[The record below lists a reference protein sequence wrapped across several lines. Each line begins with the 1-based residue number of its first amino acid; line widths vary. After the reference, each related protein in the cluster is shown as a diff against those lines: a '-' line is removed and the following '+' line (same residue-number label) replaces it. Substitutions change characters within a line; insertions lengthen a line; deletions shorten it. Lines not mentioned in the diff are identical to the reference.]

1 MLQGIEVGVFKE
13 QPPALE
19 QEQDVQP
26 RVPEPAISYTKRRL
40 YNGLALAV
48 CDVVALG
55 FALVVAGALR
65 YWLVSPEMMVA
76 SVWVWLLI
84 PAWWAGAVLSDL
96 LPGWGYGP
104 AEELRRLTQLLCVV
118 YAGLAITLFFAQQ
131 TQAVSR
137 LVLGL
142 AFLLSLWAVPYARL
156 LVRRGLI
163 AFEGWGVPV
172 AVYGAGHMGR
182 RIVRLLQTEKGIGYH
197 PVVMYDDD
205 PAHWGKA
212 VEDIPVLGS
221 AKLAMPYAPVAV
233 LAMPEVDS
241 DRLRQLLEGP
251 LDHYRSTL
259 VIPSSFEV
267 PSLWVR
273 PRDLGGLLGLEVKHN
288 LSSLQARVLKRTV
301 DLLLVGSTLPLWG
314 SVCAILAALIWWEDG
329 VNPFFLQE
337 RIGKDGRCVTT
348 IKLRT
353 MVPNAEGVLEQK
365 LKEDDELRREW
376 EDSYK
381 LKDDPRVTR
390 VGSFLR
396 RFSLDE
402 LPQLWNVLRGDMS
415 LVGPRP
421 LPAYHQEDLTDRVS
435 ALRKRVRPGLTGLWQ
450 IAGRSDSGTSGM
462 EKYDPY
468 YVRNW
473 SLWLDA
479 VILVRTLRT
488 VLGGRG
494 AY

>member
-1 MLQGIEVGVFKE
+1 MIQGIENGISTD

-19 QEQDVQP
+19 QETDVFA
-26 RVPEPAISYTKRRL
+26 RIREPGTSYTQRRL
-40 YNGLALAV
+40 YNSLALAAS
-48 CDVVALG
+48 DATALG
-55 FALVVAGALR
+55 SALLLAGALR
-65 YWLVSPEMMVA
+65 YWLISPEMMVA
-76 SVWVWLLI
+76 SVWVGMLI
-84 PAWWAGAVLSDL
+84 PAWWAGAALSDL
-96 LPGWGYGP
+96 LPGWGHGP
-104 AEELRRLTQLLCVV
+104 AEELRRLTRLLCVV
-118 YAGLAITLFFAQQ
+118 YAGLAITLFLVEQ

-142 AFLLSLWAVPYARL
+142 AFLVSLWAVPYSRL
-156 LVRRGLI
+156 LMRRGLI
-163 AFEGWGVPV
+163 ALGWWGVPA
-172 AVYGAGHMGR
+172 AVYGAGRMGR

-197 PVVMYDDD
+197 PVVMYDDN
-205 PAHWGKA
+205 PAHWGGA
-212 VEDIPVLGS
+212 LDDVQVLGS
-221 AKLAMPYAPVAV
+221 SKLVMPYAPVAV
-233 LAMPEVDS
+233 LAMPEAGP

-251 LDHYRSTL
+251 LDHYRSRL

-267 PSLWVR
+267 SSLWVR

-301 DLLLVGSTLPLWG
+301 DLLLVGITAPLWG
-314 SVCAILAALIWWEDG
+314 SLCLLLAVLVWWEDG
-329 VNPFFLQE
+329 ANPFFLQK
-337 RIGKDGRCVTT
+337 RIGKDGRPVTT
-348 IKLRT
+348 MKFRT
-353 MVPNAEGVLEQK
+353 MVPNAEAVLKQK
-365 LKEDDELRREW
+365 LQEDQELRQEW
-376 EDSYK
+376 RATYK

-390 VGSFLR
+390 IGKVLR

-421 LPAYHQEDLTDRVS
+421 LPDYHHDDLTERASD
-435 ALRKRVRPGLTGLWQ
+435 LRERVRPGLTGLWQ

-473 SLWLDA
+473 SLWLDV

-488 VLGGRG
+488 VMTGRG

>member
-1 MLQGIEVGVFKE
+1 MIQEIENDVSVE

-19 QEQDVQP
+19 QEQE
-26 RVPEPAISYTKRRL
+26 REARIREPETSYTQRRF

-48 CDVVALG
+48 SDGLALG
-55 FALVVAGALR
+55 VAFLVAGALR
-65 YWLVSPEMMVA
+65 YWLVSPEFMVV
-76 SVWVWLLI
+76 SVWIGMLL
-84 PAWWAGAVLSDL
+84 PVWWAGAALRDL

-118 YAGLAITLFFAQQ
+118 YAGLAITLFFAAQ

-142 AFLLSLWAVPYARL
+142 AFLFSLWTVPYARM
-156 LVRRGLI
+156 LVRRGLL
-163 AFEGWGVPV
+163 AVGWWGVPA
-172 AVYGAGHMGR
+172 AVYGAGRMGR
-182 RIVRLLQTEKGIGYH
+182 RIVQLLRQEKGIGYH

-205 PAHWGKA
+205 PAHWGGV
-212 VEDIPVLGS
+212 VEGIQVLGS
-221 AKLAMPYAPVAV
+221 AKMVMPYASVAV
-233 LAMPEVDS
+233 LAMPEAGS
-241 DRLRQLLEGP
+241 DRVQQLLEGP

-259 VIPSSFEV
+259 VIPRSFKL

-273 PRDLGGLLGLEVKHN
+273 PRDLGGLLGLEVKNN
-288 LSSLQARVLKRTV
+288 LSSLQSRVLKRTV
-301 DLLLVGSTLPLWG
+301 DLLIVGVTFPLWG
-314 SVCAILAALIWWEDG
+314 AVCVLLAVLVWWEDG
-329 VNPFFLQE
+329 ANPFFLQK
-337 RIGKDGRCVTT
+337 RIGKNGRCVTT
-348 IKLRT
+348 IKFRT
-353 MVPNAEGVLEQK
+353 MVPNAEAVLQK
-365 LKEDDELRREW
+365 KLEEDDELRRQW
-376 EDSYK
+376 NASYK

-390 VGSFLR
+390 IGSVLR

-402 LPQLWNVLRGDMS
+402 LPQLWNVLRGEMS

-421 LPAYHQEDLTDRVS
+421 LPAYHHEALTER
-435 ALRKRVRPGLTGLWQ
+435 ARILRERVRPGLTGLWQ
-450 IAGRSDSGTSGM
+450 IAGRSDAGTEGM
-462 EKYDPY
+462 DKYDPY

-488 VLGGRG
+488 VMTGRG